1 MPEPRRVVE
10 PRPAA
15 KGVLMTGT
23 EPKHLQP
30 GEAGTES
37 RDAQSAFV
45 GGGRSQPYLSASR
58 FSDANEGSSNARRP
72 WVWALG
78 WVGGI
83 VLVIAGLILILR

>member
-1 MPEPRRVVE
+1 
-10 PRPAA
+10 
-15 KGVLMTGT
+15 MTGS

-37 RDAQSAFV
+37 RDAQSAVV
-45 GGGRSQPYLSASR
+45 GGGRAAAPLGVEVA
-58 FSDANEGSSNARRP
+58 DANEGSRNTRRP